1 MSNVAYIEL
10 DIPKYKLKPE
20 MLQLLP
26 NIEYTNTDTKR
37 LCGQEVSKRKFK
49 KKFEIEFSKNILE
62 RIFRKGFF
70 FRFNLVKFLI
80 GNVGR
85 ILLKPFFRLISLRPL
100 TGPIELLSDYHTL
113 VET

>member
-1 MSNVAYIEL
+1 MVSNVAYIEL

-37 LCGQEVSKRKFK
+37 LCG
-49 KKFEIEFSKNILE
+49 
-62 RIFRKGFF
+62 
-70 FRFNLVKFLI
+70 
-80 GNVGR
+80 
-85 ILLKPFFRLISLRPL
+85 LISLRPL

>member
-49 KKFEIEFSKNILE
+49 KNSNS
-62 RIFRKGFF
+62 IFHKIF
-70 FRFNLVKFLI
+70 
-80 GNVGR
+80 
-85 ILLKPFFRLISLRPL
+85 
-100 TGPIELLSDYHTL
+100 
-113 VET
+113 